1 MPPFRPQ
8 PTPGASRYAHARAAR
23 VRRALLVGL
32 VVACGVAPLAGP
44 AAAQGPRAWVAPS
57 SDSLAAWAAEAR
69 ARFKANAGDSVGGD
83 NYRAYELVGTMSR
96 RLLRALGPLRLASA
110 PGVKAVFDSLGL
122 DTDIIS
128 DPLQPAFALVMVRN
142 PYRFSANSVGY
153 LCWWYRGE
161 DLRMQGVVF
170 QGGKDPVA
178 RPWWTGRP
186 DRPYEWAVVDH
197 ERGNGPAH
205 FTLFQLNPSGTQ
217 WSVAQSDVDGS
228 VLGESGEAALVDLD
242 HDGVPEL
249 VQWTIPRTDSL
260 FEPCSDCPRIMVEKT
275 YVAREEGFGL
285 FDTRV
290 LPSPYA
296 TLVTFVRFLLDN
308 HRAEAARLVA
318 DPAVVTRALAAGWGV
333 SRKPGTWRIEYGEQG
348 ERWPRWLEARFSG
361 PQGVK
366 RYVIHFGQRE
376 GHWIIE
382 QFLEPKPVQR
392 NPAAPG
398 GAPPAPHKPRAD
410 SR

>member
-1 MPPFRPQ
+1 
-8 PTPGASRYAHARAAR
+8 
-23 VRRALLVGL
+23 ALLVGL
-32 VVACGVAPLAGP
+32 LVAGAIAPAAP
-44 AAAQGPRAWVAPS
+44 PVAAQGARVWAGPPG
-57 SDSLAAWAAEAR
+57 DSLAAWAAEAR

-96 RLLRALGPLRLASA
+96 RLLRALGPQRLSAA
-110 PGVKAVFDSLGL
+110 PGIKAVLDSLGL
-122 DTDIIS
+122 DTDIVA
-128 DPLQPAFALVMVRN
+128 DPRLPAFAFVMVRN

-161 DLRMQGVVF
+161 DLRVQGAVF
-170 QGGKDPVA
+170 RGGMAPVA
-178 RPWWTGRP
+178 RPWWTGRA
-186 DRPYEWAVVDH
+186 DRPYEWAVIDY

-205 FTLFQLNPSGTQ
+205 FTLFQLNPTGTQ
-217 WSVAQSDVDGS
+217 WSVAQGDVDGT
-228 VLGESGEAALVDLD
+228 VLGESGEAAFVDLD

-275 YVAREEGFGL
+275 WVARQEGFTL

-296 TLVTFVRFLLDN
+296 TLVTFVRFLIDN
-308 HRAEAARLVA
+308 HRTEAARLAA
-318 DPAVVTRALAAGWGV
+318 DPAIVTQALAAGWGV
-333 SRKPGTWRIEYGEQG
+333 SRKPGTWRVEYGEEG
-348 ERWPRWLEARFSG
+348 ERWPRWLEVRFAG

-376 GHWIIE
+376 GHWIVE
-382 QFLEPKPVQR
+382 RFMEPQPVQR
-392 NPAAPG
+392 PPSAPG
-398 GAPPAPHKPRAD
+398 GASPPPHKPRAG